1 MWRGCNEGISI
12 NILSK
17 TRKRGPTGKHF
28 WVFYILLRKLTQR
41 WTQSRPFFPKSGHF
55 FRFSKR
61 AEKASPSPL
70 AEHLWVWLNMHWYPW
85 ICLNILENIS
95 VNCSD
100 YARALNMHDHLTYS
114 IGFWRCLLFL
124 ISQAS
129 KYGTNVYMQG

>member
-1 MWRGCNEGISI
+1 MKGVQRRHLNKYFVKNKKKGPHRETF
-12 NILSK
+12 LSFLHSFKKANPKMDTIK
-17 TRKRGPTGKHF
+17 T
-28 WVFYILLRKLTQR
+28 
-41 WTQSRPFFPKSGHF
+41 FPKSGHF

-95 VNCSD
+95 INWSD